1 MRYVNSIKIND
12 NTFYDVSITPS
23 YYNPDSN
30 IIIKSNSF
38 FFTLTNYGGYNFIE
52 LVNNDNTSDRISV
65 MVVDNYFTSL
75 NEGYSNSN
83 SPRAIYVNT
92 ASGIINKNTNNL
104 LVNGNILDRNVIS
117 KYDAP
122 KNITLVKSGNLISN
136 NGSNDLGQVFV

>member
-1 MRYVNSIKIND
+1 MSISPSYYSPDSSLIIND
-12 NTFYDVSITPS
+12 N
-23 YYNPDSN
+23 
-30 IIIKSNSF
+30 SF
-38 FFTLTNYGGYNFIE
+38 FYTLTNYGGYNFIE

-65 MVVDNYFTSL
+65 IVADNYFTSL

-92 ASGIINKNTNNL
+92 TSGIINKNTNNL
-104 LVNGNILDRNVIS
+104 VVNGNILDRNVIS

-122 KNITLVKSGNLISN
+122 KNINLVKNGNLISN